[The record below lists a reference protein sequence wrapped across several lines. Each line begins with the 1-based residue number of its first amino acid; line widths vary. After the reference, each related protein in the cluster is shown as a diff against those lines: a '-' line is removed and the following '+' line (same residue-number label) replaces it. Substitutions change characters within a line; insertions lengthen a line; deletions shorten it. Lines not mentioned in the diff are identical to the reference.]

1 MLRRTTLGMVD
12 RTGLGNAGTGIKLG
26 DVVRDVKALDAR
38 FNALESS
45 SSLLNGLIRELAAA
59 PSGVGFI
66 ATCLD
71 RLVAH
76 LGVHTAVA
84 VVDDALLGLQL
95 FNAGRRP
102 FDLTFRPSTAL
113 ARGPGIHTEPTVVD
127 DDDELSAIAHLCA
140 VAFRLD
146 RLHYESLHDPLTG
159 LYNRRGFE
167 EQLAQAVS
175 RSLRYGWAFGL
186 VLIDL
191 DGFKA
196 INDRLGHQG
205 GDVVLREVADRLRH
219 GLRSGDLAARVGG
232 DEFALLLH
240 TDDAASLPPVLHRL
254 HVPVGVLDD
263 PTDIE
268 WAAGMALCP
277 DEASTA
283 DELYRIADRRL
294 YESKG
299 PAATR
304 APYESQARS

>member
-1 MLRRTTLGMVD
+1 MGARLG
-12 RTGLGNAGTGIKLG
+12 AS
-26 DVVRDVKALDAR
+26 
-38 FNALESS
+38 ESS
-45 SSLLNGLIRELAAA
+45 TPLLNGLIEELAAA

-66 ATCLD
+66 ANCLE
-71 RLVAH
+71 RLIFH
-76 LGVHTAVA
+76 WGVRSAVA
-84 VVDDALLGLQL
+84 VVDDPLLGLQL
-95 FNAGRRP
+95 FTPGRRP
-102 FDLTFRPSTAL
+102 FDLSFAPSEIIG
-113 ARGPGIHTEPTVVD
+113 RGPGIHTDPTVVD
-127 DDDELSAIAHLCA
+127 EADELSAVAHLCA

-167 EQLAQAVS
+167 DQLSQAVS

-205 GDVVLREVADRLRH
+205 GDMVLREVADRLRH
-219 GLRSGDLAARVGG
+219 GLRSGDVAARVGG

-240 TDDAASLPPVLHRL
+240 TDDAASLPPVLDRL
-254 HVPVGVLDD
+254 HVPVGAFDD
-263 PTDIE
+263 PAEIE

-299 PAATR
+299 AAEFR
-304 APYESQARS
+304 APESPHRFQ

>member
-1 MLRRTTLGMVD
+1 MGARLGAF
-12 RTGLGNAGTGIKLG
+12 GSASNA
-26 DVVRDVKALDAR
+26 
-38 FNALESS
+38 
-45 SSLLNGLIRELAAA
+45 LLNGLIEDLAAA

-66 ATCLD
+66 AGCLA
-71 RLVAH
+71 RLISH
-76 LGVHTAVA
+76 WGVRSAVA
-84 VVDDALLGLQL
+84 IVDDPLLGLQL

-102 FDLTFRPSTAL
+102 LDLSFLPSTAM

-127 DDDELSAIAHLCA
+127 AADELSAVAHLCA

-146 RLHYESLHDPLTG
+146 RLHYESLHDALTG

-167 EQLAQAVS
+167 EQLSQAVS

-191 DGFKA
+191 DGFKL
-196 INDRLGHQG
+196 INDRIGHQG
-205 GDVVLREVADRLRH
+205 GDLVLREVADRLRH
-219 GLRSGDLAARVGG
+219 GLRSGDVAARVGG

-240 TDDAASLPPVLHRL
+240 TDDAASLPPVLDRL
-254 HVPVGVLDD
+254 HVPVSVLED
-263 PTDIE
+263 PPEIE

-283 DELYRIADRRL
+283 DDLYRIADRRL

-299 PAATR
+299 AADGR
-304 APYESQARS
+304 VPEAPNRFL

>member
-1 MLRRTTLGMVD
+1 MATRPGAFGPGATPLL
-12 RTGLGNAGTGIKLG
+12 
-26 DVVRDVKALDAR
+26 
-38 FNALESS
+38 NALIED
-45 SSLLNGLIRELAAA
+45 LAAA

-66 ATCLD
+66 STSLE
-71 RLVAH
+71 RLIGH
-76 LGVHTAVA
+76 WGLRSAVA
-84 VVDDALLGLQL
+84 VVDDPLLGLQL
-95 FNAGRRP
+95 FNAGRRAL
-102 FDLTFRPSTAL
+102 DLSFPPSFAL
-113 ARGPGIHTEPTVVD
+113 SKGPGIHTEPTVVD
-127 DDDELSAIAHLCA
+127 EADELSAVAHLCA

-205 GDVVLREVADRLRH
+205 GDIVLREVADRLRH

-240 TDDAASLPPVLHRL
+240 TDDAASLPPVLDRL

-263 PTDIE
+263 PEEIE

-299 PAATR
+299 A
-304 APYESQARS
+304 SSMARSDGERRFP